1 MWEFPVQTFGAPTLD
16 RTQQAARLGDE
27 GRLVF
32 AGYGVIN
39 RKIKKKKRKTCHSGL
54 FYTDEGLCP
63 KLLNVFLC
71 SLTLKRVFH

>member
-39 RKIKKKKRKTCHSGL
+39 RKIKKKK
-54 FYTDEGLCP
+54 E
-63 KLLNVFLC
+63 KLATVGFLC
-71 SLTLKRVFH
+71 CD